1 MKYTIIGGGPS
12 GIFTALLLA
21 TKDSNNDITILEK
34 WDTLGGAHRVDRDG
48 YGKNFS
54 EHGPRIYMT
63 NYFKFEKLLELCN
76 VNFRDH
82 MIDYKYDFVVGL
94 RGLLKSA
101 NILEIYQ
108 ISINYLIFIIY
119 PGYFEG
125 LSVDDV
131 FPNFSKNAKDYIN
144 KICTLTD
151 GATSMTYSASA
162 FFSIFNQ
169 NAFYKIV
176 EPNVPNDIWLW
187 HPVIEK
193 LKSLGVKILYNKDI
207 KTIEQDDSG
216 YIIKTKNDE
225 YKSDSLIITTPPLH
239 SAKLFK
245 ESDTLKYSFFNSIA
259 EIDNYAVE
267 NSYIPYISFT
277 LHFEEKIDVPDVW
290 GNGFG
295 EWGVAWIVM
304 SDYFEGN
311 MGNKTNTL
319 ISALIVNLDTKSSFT
334 NKTANQTID
343 KKELMSEAYRQINL
357 LLKIQETPTLIL
369 NKRVEYKN
377 NQWITDDTPFMK
389 TKKTTYIDSFPIN
402 SNFKNL
408 YWVGP
413 HNGNNIYQ
421 FTSMENVCEN
431 VLSFYLK
438 LYPEDKDIYISNG
451 IFTLNTMLM
460 SLILVIIIAYHI
472 IKTYTQV

>member
-21 TKDSNNDITILEK
+21 KKDTNNDITILEK
-34 WDTLGGAHRVDRDG
+34 WDTLGGSHRVDRVG
-48 YGKNFS
+48 YDKSFS
-54 EHGPRIYMT
+54 EHGPRIYLT
-63 NYFKFEKLLELCN
+63 NYFKFERLLELCDI
-76 VNFRDH
+76 NFRDN
-82 MIDYKYDFVVGL
+82 MKDYKYDFVVGIQ
-94 RGLLKSA
+94 GLFKSA
-101 NILEIYQ
+101 NILEITQ
-108 ISINYLIFIIY
+108 IFINYIIFIIY
-119 PGYFEG
+119 PEYFKK
-125 LSVDDV
+125 LSVNDV
-131 FPNFSKNAKDYIN
+131 FPNFSKEAKDYIN
-144 KICTLTD
+144 KLCTLTD
-151 GATSMTYSASA
+151 GATSMTYSAGA

-176 EPNVPNDIWLW
+176 EPNVPNDVWLW
-187 HPVIEK
+187 PPVIKK
-193 LKSLGVKILYNKDI
+193 LKSLGVKILYNKDV
-207 KTIEQDDSG
+207 KTIEQDNSG
-216 YIIKTKNDE
+216 YIIKTNNNE

-245 ESDTLKYSFFNSIA
+245 ESNTLKYSFFNSIS
-259 EIDNYAVE
+259 EINNYVIN

-277 LHFEEKIDVPDVW
+277 LHFENKIDIPDVW

-295 EWGVAWIVM
+295 EWGIAWIVM
-304 SDYFEGN
+304 SDYFDKK

-319 ISALIVNLDTKSSFT
+319 ISALIVNLDTKSNFT

-343 KKELMSEAYRQINL
+343 KKELMNEAYRQINS
-357 LLKIQETPTLIL
+357 LLKIKQTPVLIL

-389 TKKTTYIDSFPIN
+389 TNKTTYIDSFPVN
-402 SNFKNL
+402 SKFKNL

-431 VLSFYLK
+431 VSSFYFK
-438 LYPEDKDIYISNG
+438 LYPEDKKKYKSKG
-451 IFTLNTMLM
+451 IFTLNT
-460 SLILVIIIAYHI
+460 ILKPLLLIIIIIIVYYI
-472 IKTYTQV
+472 IKIF